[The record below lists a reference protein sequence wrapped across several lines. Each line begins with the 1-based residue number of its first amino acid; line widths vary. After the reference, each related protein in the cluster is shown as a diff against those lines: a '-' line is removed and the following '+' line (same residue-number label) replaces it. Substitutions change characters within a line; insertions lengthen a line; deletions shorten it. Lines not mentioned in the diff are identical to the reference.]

1 MKISACVIC
10 LNEEQNI
17 GRCLESLGWCDEIIV
32 VDSGSTDRTQ
42 EIARKHTDQVFEQE
56 WLGYAGQKEFCWGKA
71 SNDWIF
77 WVDSD
82 EAVTQELKS
91 EIEARFATGDLPAG
105 FETPRMVWYLGRW
118 IRHGDWYP
126 DRKLRLFKLS
136 KSKIVSPLIHERVE
150 VDGAVERFK
159 NALEHY
165 TYDDVAHHIR
175 TSNTF
180 TSLVARDMFG
190 RGKKFKWLD
199 LLFRPGWKFFR
210 MYFLKAGFLDG
221 FAGFASA
228 AVSAFSN
235 CEKYLK
241 LRELE
246 RCADKKA

>member
-10 LNEEQNI
+10 LNEEKNMD
-17 GRCLESLGWCDEIIV
+17 RCLESLAWCDEIIV
-32 VDSGSTDRTQ
+32 VDSGSTDGTL
-42 EIARKHTDQVFEQE
+42 EIARQHTDKVFEQE
-56 WLGYAGQKEFCWGKA
+56 WLGYAGQKEFAWDKA

-77 WVDSD
+77 WVDAD
-82 EAVTQELKS
+82 EAVTPELRS
-91 EIEARFATGDLPAG
+91 EIEARFEKGNLPTG
-105 FETPRMVWYLGRW
+105 FETPRIVWYLGRW

-126 DRKLRLFKLS
+126 DRKLRLFQWS

-150 VDGAVERFK
+150 VGGSMERLK
-159 NALEHY
+159 HPLEHY
-165 TYDDVAHHIR
+165 TYDDITHHIR

-180 TSLVARDMFG
+180 TTLMAKDLYA
-190 RGKKFKWLD
+190 RGKKFRWMD

-210 MYFLKAGFLDG
+210 MYIAKGGFLDG
-221 FAGFASA
+221 FAGFAAA

-246 RCADKKA
+246 RCTNKKA

>member
-1 MKISACVIC
+1 MNISACVIC
-10 LNEEQNI
+10 LNEEKYI

-42 EIARKHTDQVFEQE
+42 EIAREHTDKVFVQD
-56 WLGYAGQKEFCWGKA
+56 WLGYAGQKEFAWSKA

-77 WVDSD
+77 WIDAD
-82 EAVTQELKS
+82 EAVTQELRS
-91 EIEARFATGDLPAG
+91 EIEGRFEKGNLPAA

-126 DRKLRLFKLS
+126 DRKLRLFQLN
-136 KSKIVSPLIHERVE
+136 KSRIVSPLIHERVE
-150 VDGAVERFK
+150 VDGTVERLK
-159 NALEHY
+159 HPLEHY

-180 TSLVARDMFG
+180 TSLVAKDMFD
-190 RGKKFKWLD
+190 RGKKFRWLD
-199 LLFRPGWKFFR
+199 LFFRPGWKFFR
-210 MYFLKAGFLDG
+210 MYIAKGGFLDG
-221 FAGFASA
+221 FAGFAA
-228 AVSAFSN
+228 ASVSAFSN

-246 RCADKKA
+246 HSACKKA